1 MTEVLL
7 KQLNSQDLQWLKSNG
22 RKQRI
27 DSGESLIQQT
37 EAIECLYIILDG
49 EFVGVITKQSE
60 GVLGHTF
67 SALENDS
74 NLKREIMRLGVGEV
88 IGEMSFLDISPATT
102 TFIALKNSL
111 VFEISSH
118 KLRQKLQQDI
128 GFAARFYRA
137 IAILLTQRF
146 EHLVALYLRN
156 RLGKLKPLQDIP
168 LLFGEFNDSDLDW
181 MVYSGLLQRVPPGQT
196 LTQAGRQ
203 AENIYIILR
212 GKMSLIVNEAKHN
225 QINKVFM
232 ALELKEESQRE
243 LEREIAQLTQG
254 EIVGATATFDSSL
267 SNVTLRTQEDSILL
281 AIPKD
286 QLLLKLQQ
294 DPAMAARFYRAIA
307 ILLSGR
313 LQGLINR
320 LGFGKGSYQFGQGLS
335 SNQEYED
342 EIDPAVMDN
351 IFLGGARFDWMLKRL
366 KII

>member
-22 RKQRI
+22 QKQYI
-27 DSGESLIQQT
+27 DSGASLIQQT
-37 EAIECLYIILDG
+37 EAVECLYIILNG
-49 EFVGVITKQSE
+49 EFVGVIAKQPQ
-60 GVLGHTF
+60 GVLGRTF
-67 SALENDS
+67 SVLEDDS
-74 NLKREIMRLGVGEV
+74 NLEREIMRLGAGEV
-88 IGEMSFLDISPATT
+88 IGEITFLNLSPATT
-102 TFIALKNSL
+102 TFTALENSL
-111 VFEISSH
+111 VLEISSH
-118 KLRQKLQQDI
+118 KLREKLQQDI

-168 LLFGEFNDSDLDW
+168 LLFGEFKDSDLDW
-181 MVYSGLLQRVPPGQT
+181 MVYCGLLQKVPPGQT
-196 LTQAGRQ
+196 LAQAGRQ
-203 AENIYIILR
+203 AENLYIILQ

-232 ALELKEESQRE
+232 ALELEEDSQAE

-254 EIVGATATFDSSL
+254 EIVGATATFDSYL
-267 SNVTLRTQEDSILL
+267 STVTLRTQDTILL
-281 AIPKD
+281 AIPKE

-307 ILLSGR
+307 ILLSAR
-313 LQGLINR
+313 LQGMINR
-320 LGFGKGSYQFGQGLS
+320 LGFGKGNYQFGQSLS
-335 SNQEYED
+335 SSQEYED

>member
-7 KQLNSQDLQWLKSNG
+7 KQLNSRDLQWLKSNSE
-22 RKQRI
+22 KQHI
-27 DSGESLIQQT
+27 DSGASLIQQSKAV
-37 EAIECLYIILDG
+37 EYLYIILNG
-49 EFVGVITKQSE
+49 EFVGVIAKQSE
-60 GVLGHTF
+60 GVLGRTF

-74 NLKREIMRLGVGEV
+74 NLEREIMRLGEGEI
-88 IGEMSFLDISPATT
+88 IGEMSFLDLSPATT
-102 TFIALKNSL
+102 TFTALKNSL
-111 VFEISSH
+111 VLEISSY
-118 KLRQKLQQDI
+118 KLRQKLQQDS

-168 LLFGEFNDSDLDW
+168 LLFGEFKDSDLDW
-181 MVYSGLLQRVPPGQT
+181 MVYCGLLQRVPPGQT

-203 AENIYIILR
+203 AENLYIILR
-212 GKMSLIVNEAKHN
+212 GKMSLIVNEAQDN
-225 QINKVFM
+225 PINNVFM
-232 ALELKEESQRE
+232 ALELEEDSQAE

-254 EIVGATATFDSSL
+254 EIVGATATFDSYL
-267 SNVTLRTQEDSILL
+267 STVTLRTQSDTILL
-281 AIPKD
+281 AIPKE

-320 LGFGKGSYQFGQGLS
+320 LGFGKGSYQFGQSLS
-335 SNQEYED
+335 SGEEYED